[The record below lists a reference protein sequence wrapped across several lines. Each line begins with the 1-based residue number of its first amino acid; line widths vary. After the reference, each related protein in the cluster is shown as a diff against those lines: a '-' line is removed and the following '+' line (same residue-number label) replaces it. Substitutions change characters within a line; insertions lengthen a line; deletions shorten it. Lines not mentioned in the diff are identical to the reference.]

1 MKKKSKTVMVRVR
14 KELKKKLKIKAAQE
28 EVTMA
33 ELLDKLLED
42 I

>member
-28 EVTMA
+28 EITMA